1 MREFIVRKAKWVKEN
16 IILESKE
23 YNIYKNYTPHEREI
37 VFQIFFFFLGKQPI
51 ENKPYFYK
59 SFSLTFFFKKK
70 NIIKH

>member
-51 ENKPYFYK
+51 ENKP
-59 SFSLTFFFKKK
+59 
-70 NIIKH
+70 